1 MKKIFPALLFCLIF
15 ASLTVFAQT
24 PSPSVTPTPKPADDT
39 DVVKISTTLIQVDVT
54 VTDKNGNI
62 ITDLKPGDFEIF
74 ENNQK
79 QPITNFSFVSAPSET
94 ASATSPPTKK
104 SADSSVPVP
113 PTQLRPEQVRRTI
126 ALVVDDLSLSFES
139 VHFVRQALKKFVDTQ
154 MQDGDLVAI
163 IRTGGGIGALQ
174 QFTSDRQQLY
184 AAIDKIR
191 WNPAGNGK
199 IGAFA
204 PIEATPL
211 EQAKASGANISDEQL
226 KQEKIQNQNFNDFQG
241 SVFAS
246 GTLGALNFIIKGM
259 KDLPGRKSVML
270 MSDGFKL
277 FTQDQSGFKESS
289 IILDALKRLTDLA
302 NRSSVVIY
310 TTDARGLQT
319 LGLTAADNTSSLT
332 GSQVEEKLA
341 DNKSELFDTQD
352 GLVYLA
358 QQTGGLSLINNNDLN
373 GGIKKMLNDQK
384 GYYLIGYTPDTETF
398 DPQKRRFN
406 KLTIKV
412 NRPDLK
418 VRYRSGFF
426 GLTDDETD
434 RPAKQT
440 PQQQIAAALT
450 SPFSAN
456 GIELRLNTLF
466 GTETKAGEYVRSFLH
481 VAAKDLKFSNEPD
494 GSHKATFDVLAV
506 SFGANGA
513 IADSIS
519 KNYTIT
525 LKGDTY
531 QSFLRDGFVYNFIFP
546 VKTPGAY
553 QMRVAVRDSESG
565 KIGSANQFIEVPNLK
580 KGKLTL
586 SGIVL
591 ENQTFAEYQNSQSNT
606 PPAAADSA
614 AAQVKTSAGTDTSL
628 RKFKRGTVLR
638 YGYEIYNAK
647 LDASQ
652 KPQLTVQSRVFRD
665 GKLLYEGKPAPVN
678 LDGQNDWQK
687 IFSVGAL
694 SLGTEMP
701 AGDYVLQIIVTDVS
715 KNGKDNTAAQ
725 WVQFEIGE

>member
-1 MKKIFPALLFCLIF
+1 MKKFLPSLLFLIL
-15 ASLTVFAQT
+15 ASLTSFAQT
-24 PSPSVTPTPKPADDT
+24 PSPTAATPPKPADES
-39 DVVKISTTLIQVDVT
+39 DVVKISTTLIQVDAT

-62 ITDLKPGDFEIF
+62 VTDLKPEDFEIY
-74 ENNQK
+74 ENGQK

-94 ASATSPPTKK
+94 ISAAPTAPTSKNSAASNVPAPPV
-104 SADSSVPVP
+104 A
-113 PTQLRPEQVRRTI
+113 LRPEQVRRTI

-139 VHFVRQALKKFVDTQ
+139 THFVREALKKFVETQ
-154 MQDGDLVAI
+154 MRDGDLVAI

-174 QFTSDRQQLY
+174 QFTSDRRQLE

-199 IGAFA
+199 IGAFE

-211 EQAKASGANISDEQL
+211 EQAKASGIPVTDEQL
-226 KQEKIQNQNFNDFQG
+226 AQEKNQNQRFKDFQG

-259 KDLPGRKSVML
+259 RELPGRKSVML

-277 FTQDQSGFKESS
+277 FTQDESGFKESS

-310 TTDARGLQT
+310 TMDARGLQT
-319 LGLTAADNTSSLT
+319 LSLTAADDTSQLT
-332 GSQVEEKLA
+332 GSQIEEKLS
-341 DNKSELFDTQD
+341 DNKNELFDTQD
-352 GLVYLA
+352 GLIYLA
-358 QQTGGLSLINNNDLN
+358 QQTGGTALINNNDLN
-373 GGIKKMLNDQK
+373 GGIRKMLNDQK

-406 KLTIKV
+406 KLTVKV
-412 NRPDLK
+412 KRPDLK

-440 PQQQIAAALT
+440 PQQQITAALT
-450 SPFSAN
+450 SPFAEN

-466 GTETKAGEYVRSFLH
+466 GNDLKNGEYMRSFLQ
-481 VAAKDLKFSNEPD
+481 VGAKDLKFTDEAD
-494 GSHKATFDVLAV
+494 GTHKATFDVLAV
-506 SFGANGA
+506 SFGENGLVA
-513 IADSIS
+513 DQIA

-525 LKGDTY
+525 LKENAY
-531 QSFLRDGFVYNFIFP
+531 QDFLRDGFVYNFMFP
-546 VKTPGAY
+546 VKKPGAY
-553 QMRVAVRDSESG
+553 QMRVAIRDEGSG
-565 KIGSANQFIEVPNLK
+565 KIGSANQFIEAPDLK

-591 ENQTFAEYQNSQSNT
+591 ENLTFKEYQDLQT
-606 PPAAADSA
+606 SA
-614 AAQVKTSAGTDTSL
+614 ASAANPAPPTKSSMQTDTSL

-638 YGYEIYNAK
+638 YGFEIYNAK
-647 LDASQ
+647 LGGAQ
-652 KPQLTVQSRVFRD
+652 KPQLSMQTRVFRD
-665 GKLLYEGKPAPVN
+665 GKLLFEGKPIPVN
-678 LDGQNDWQK
+678 LEGQKDWQK
-687 IFSVGAL
+687 ISSMGAL
-694 SLGTEMP
+694 SLGTEMA
-701 AGDYVLQIIVTDVS
+701 AGDYVLQIVVNDAATND
-715 KNGKDNTAAQ
+715 KNRIASQ
-725 WVQFEIGE
+725 WVQFEITE